1 MVVEAIACG
10 CPVVATA
17 VGEGDFD
24 TVEKLNQ
31 VARAG
36 GGGFDAA
43 HIAQELHA
51 AMDQIGTDEGR
62 IYASLR
68 GLSRL
73 RGAVVRKKMLCQDL
87 PLPTLP
93 QGMTIVVP
101 APDPTRT
108 TRERFSVHSSA
119 AACAGCQGR
128 ANAVPSRRTPQRRPI
143 DLNAC
148 VIAVV
153 SVPASAYWMTISVI
167 MPPSISVALLIWCSS
182 AVCRK

>member
-1 MVVEAIACG
+1 MVAR
-10 CPVVATA
+10 VVQFLTSMTMATP

-51 AMDQIGTDEGR
+51 AMDQIGTDEAR

-73 RGAVVRKKMLCQDL
+73 RGAVVRKQYYAMFGSDL
-87 PLPTLP
+87 DSDFDHHWLKLVE
-93 QGMTIVVP
+93 Q
-101 APDPTRT
+101 
-108 TRERFSVHSSA
+108 RF
-119 AACAGCQGR
+119 GTG
-128 ANAVPSRRTPQRRPI
+128 AV
-143 DLNAC
+143 LG
-148 VIAVV
+148 
-153 SVPASAYWMTISVI
+153 
-167 MPPSISVALLIWCSS
+167 
-182 AVCRK
+182 